1 MARRVEI
8 VNAAHKY
15 CDPTDSLQ
23 PSTTLA
29 FTMGAEWADE
39 HPSWK
44 PTDEQLNA
52 LRHVS
57 NGWRY
62 SRQLKEELVA
72 LYEQLK
78 NLQMRIH
85 T

>member
-8 VNAAHKY
+8 VKAAHKY
-15 CDPTDSLQ
+15 CDPTSEPQ
-23 PSTTLA
+23 PSANLA
-29 FTMGAEWADE
+29 FIVGAEWADE

-52 LRHVS
+52 LRRVS

-62 SRQLKEELVA
+62 NRQLKEELVA

-78 NLQMRIH
+78 KL
-85 T
+85 

>member
-8 VNAAHKY
+8 VEAANKW
-15 CDPTDSLQ
+15 CDPTDSIQ
-23 PSTTLA
+23 PSAILS
-29 FTMGAEWADE
+29 FTMGAVWADK

-52 LRHVS
+52 LHRVS

-62 SRQLKEELVA
+62 SRQLKKELVA

-78 NLQMRIH
+78 NI
-85 T
+85 